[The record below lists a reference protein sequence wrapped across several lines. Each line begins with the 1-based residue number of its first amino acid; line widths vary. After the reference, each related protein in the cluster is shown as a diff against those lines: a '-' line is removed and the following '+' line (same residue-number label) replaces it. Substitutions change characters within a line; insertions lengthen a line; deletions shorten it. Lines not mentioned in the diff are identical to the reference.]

1 MKPLDLESM
10 SVDELWSLHQLV
22 SSVLAGKISAEKAR
36 LEQQLRELGQS
47 TSDSAKQVSHA
58 RRPYPQVFPKS
69 LSGNIKRDYR
79 VFGA

>member
-22 SSVLAGKISAEKAR
+22 SSVLAGKISVEKAR

-47 TSDSAKQVSHA
+47 
-58 RRPYPQVFPKS
+58 
-69 LSGNIKRDYR
+69 I
-79 VFGA
+79 